1 MTEPEPDMAAWRA
14 QARDWLAS
22 ALPRRSGRPAGPA
35 DYAVFQN
42 LTEKAER
49 DLLDTV
55 RAYRRQRYD
64 AGYGAIALAAGLG
77 GSGLS
82 PRYAV
87 AFTEE
92 EQAFEAPQST
102 ELISVTTGLAGP
114 TIATF
119 GTAWQREL
127 YARAFLRCDLLCC
140 QLFSEPG
147 AGSDLAA
154 VATSAV
160 RVPADE
166 GADPPGGW
174 LVNGQKVWSSGAAFA
189 DYGLLLARTD
199 RGVVKQ
205 AGLTMFLIPMNAPG
219 VEVRP
224 IRQMSGA
231 ASFNEVFLSGVRV
244 GDDMRVGPA
253 GEGWRVA
260 NATLGFERTASGQAQ
275 RRKGGTFEDLLRLAT
290 RLGKAGDP
298 VVRQQL
304 ADIYVRTQLRA
315 ATTARVA
322 RAAAAGDPPGPAAS
336 IGKLVASANLMRIAE
351 VASSLLG
358 ARIAADSGEPD
369 CFAWTEHVLGAPG
382 YRLAGGTDEIQRN
395 IIGERVLGLPREP
408 RVDTGPPRPKPPPR
422 WLPASRISFSLLR
435 FSATAALTLG
445 VASRA
450 ASLRTPGNGSRATS
464 LVSLVPP
471 GSASSR

>member
-1 MTEPEPDMAAWRA
+1 MSEPEMQAWRA
-14 QARDWLAS
+14 TVREWLAS
-22 ALPRRSGRPAGPA
+22 VLPRRSERPEGPA

-42 LTEKAER
+42 ITEEAER
-49 DLLDTV
+49 ELLDKV
-55 RAYRRQRYD
+55 RAYRKQRYD
-64 AGYGAIALAAGLG
+64 AGYGAIALPGDLG
-77 GSGLS
+77 GAGLS
-82 PRYAV
+82 PRYVV

-102 ELISVTTGLAGP
+102 ELISVTTGLVGP

-119 GTAWQREL
+119 GTAEQRAK
-127 YARAFLRCDLLCC
+127 YARAFLRSDLLCC

-160 RVPADE
+160 RME
-166 GADPPGGW
+166 GNGGW
-174 LVNGQKVWSSGAAFA
+174 LLDGQKVWSSGARFA

-199 RGVVKQ
+199 REVAKQ
-205 AGLTMFLIPMNAPG
+205 AGLTMFLIPMDAPG

-231 ASFNEVFLSGVRV
+231 SSFNEVFLSGVQV

-253 GEGWRVA
+253 GDGWKVA

-290 RLGKAGDP
+290 RLGKSGDP

-304 ADIYVRTQLRA
+304 ADVYVRTRLRA
-315 ATTARVA
+315 ATTERVA
-322 RAAAAGDPPGPAAS
+322 RAAAAGAAPGPAAS
-336 IGKLVASANLMRIAE
+336 IGKLVASQNLMRIGELA
-351 VASSLLG
+351 AALLG
-358 ARIAADSGEPD
+358 SRIAADTGEPD
-369 CFAWTEHVLGAPG
+369 GFAWTEHVLGAPG

-408 RVDTGPPRPKPPPR
+408 RVDKGVPYSKLPR
-422 WLPASRISFSLLR
+422 S
-435 FSATAALTLG
+435 G
-445 VASRA
+445 
-450 ASLRTPGNGSRATS
+450 
-464 LVSLVPP
+464 
-471 GSASSR
+471 